1 MLILPRPPPV
11 GSALAE
17 DTDLLC
23 KKEHAE
29 EVHSERG
36 PFRELEHI
44 TLETVFWPPLLYSAD
59 ISPGMSFFGHRKVW
73 LMA

>member
-29 EVHSERG
+29 EVNSERG
-36 PFRELEHI
+36 PFRDLEQI
-44 TLETVFWPPLLYSAD
+44 TLETVFWPPLLNSAD
-59 ISPGMSFFGHRKVW
+59 ISPGMSFFGHRK